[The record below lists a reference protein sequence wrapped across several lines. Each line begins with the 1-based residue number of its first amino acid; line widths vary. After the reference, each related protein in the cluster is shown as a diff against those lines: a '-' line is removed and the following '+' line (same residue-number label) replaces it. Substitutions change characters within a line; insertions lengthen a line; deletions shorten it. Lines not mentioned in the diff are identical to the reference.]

1 MGDSTKRSRQR
12 EQRRLSRRRWL
23 QLTGAAGITTTIA
36 GCSGG
41 SDDSATTTNSNDDNT
56 DSTSDGTD
64 SAASESSDMTDKT
77 LVGRVA
83 TVPTR
88 LQFNPYNP
96 TNQGLWQLPHLV
108 DQLAWLDTVNMEF
121 KPGLAKEWSVDGTT
135 AQVTLR
141 EGQTWHNGD
150 EVTADDL
157 VLKLRLDKHFEHA
170 VWDYT
175 ESVKKVDNYTVEL
188 SLQEQVNDTIF
199 KNTLLPVAVDTPQRL
214 FKEKL
219 DQLENAS
226 SDDERKTVK
235 SEISEWKIEEPLGNG
250 PFKLTDRNTQET
262 LLELHDGHP
271 AADQLNF
278 KRVKNKYYPG
288 NQGVWQALMHNELD
302 IAGVATPKDVIN
314 QFPDNI
320 RSTVKP
326 IYTGCALYFNH
337 DDDVYGDERV
347 RKALAHIIKRKPA
360 AKNAH
365 SMYMP
370 VETPTAM
377 PQQTPWLEGKLG
389 DFSQYEPDEQ
399 KAAELLRDAGFER
412 KNGKWYR
419 PDGDRFKFPL
429 RAPGGFSDWV
439 KGAKTI
445 VSHVSDFGIKG
456 ELLTSDIPTFFGEYR
471 KEGNFRVLTNF
482 WGGKSPYPYAG
493 LNKIYGYGFPA
504 YPDSWDVPMPVGD
517 ASGSTQ
523 TIKHDEKL
531 ANLSVSSG
539 DEANQVIQELG
550 WTVNQTLPVLPLWEQ
565 IGQGFIDTGDWQLPS
580 EGSVAFNLGVPWQIR
595 SGHFLATEE

>member
-1 MGDSTKRSRQR
+1 MSDDDKRSRQL
-12 EQRRLSRRRWL
+12 EQRRMSRRRWM
-23 QLTGAAGITTTIA
+23 QITGAAGITTALA

-41 SDDSATTTNSNDDNT
+41 ENTSTTSAEGDGDDAN
-56 DSTSDGTD
+56 STSDTDGTANED
-64 SAASESSDMTDKT
+64 SSMTDKT

-88 LQFNPYNP
+88 LQFNSYNP

-108 DQLAWLDTVNMEF
+108 DQLAYLDTVNMEF
-121 KPGLAKEWSVDGTT
+121 KPGLAKEWSIDGTT
-135 AQVTLR
+135 AKVTLR

-157 VLKLRLDKHFEHA
+157 VLKLKLDKHFGHA

-175 ESVKKVDNYTVEL
+175 ESVKKTGGYTVEL
-188 SLQEQVNDTIF
+188 SLKQEVNDFIF
-199 KNTLLPVAVDTPQRL
+199 KSTLLPVALDTPKRL
-214 FKEKL
+214 FQEKL
-219 DQLENAS
+219 NKLENAS
-226 SDDERKTVK
+226 SEDEQKKVK
-235 SEISEWKIEEPLGNG
+235 SNLSEWKIEEPLGNG
-250 PFKLTDRNTQET
+250 PFKLANRNTQET
-262 LLELHDGHP
+262 ILELHDGHP

-278 KRVKNKYYPG
+278 NRLKNKYYPG

-302 IAGVATPKDVIN
+302 IAGVATPKDVFN

-337 DDDVYGDERV
+337 NDDVYGDERV

-365 SMYMP
+365 TMYMP

-377 PQQTPWLEGKLG
+377 PQQKPWLEGTLG
-389 DFSQYEPDEQ
+389 DFNQYEPDEE
-399 KAAELLRDAGFER
+399 KAAKLLRDAGFER

-445 VSHVSDFGIKG
+445 VSQVSEFGIKG
-456 ELLTSDIPTFFGEYR
+456 ELLTSDIPTFFGKYR

-482 WGGKSPYPYAG
+482 WGGKSPYPYQG
-493 LNKIYGYGFPA
+493 LNKIYGYGFPS
-504 YPDSWDVPMPVGD
+504 YPDSWEVPMPVGD
-517 ASGSTQ
+517 TSGST
-523 TIKHDEKL
+523 TTVNPDEKL
-531 ANLSVSSG
+531 SELSVSSG
-539 DEANQVIQELG
+539 DQANKLIQEVS

-565 IGQGFIDTGDWQLPS
+565 IGQGFMDTGDWQVPAEDS
-580 EGSVAFNLGVPWQIR
+580 EAFKLGVPWQIR
-595 SGHFLATEE
+595 NGEFLAKDD